1 MGHMDGS
8 HDINSGLSSVGTD
21 LRALRKSRCITLS
34 DLASTLGRSVGW
46 VSQVER
52 GISEPSI
59 SDLRKFAEIFDV
71 SVSFFFRNDDAPIE
85 ERDYVVRASRRRSL
99 GNPSAGLIE
108 ELLSPDIGGAFEM
121 VRSIFA
127 PGAELTEP
135 QTRET
140 EEAGFIVS
148 GTLDLWIGVQ
158 KFRLEAGDSF
168 RFRHEPYRWH
178 NPGSIETIAIWT
190 IAPPVY

>member
-1 MGHMDGS
+1 M
-8 HDINSGLSSVGTD
+8 NSVSGSVGAD
-21 LRALRKSRCITLS
+21 LRALRKSRAITLS
-34 DLASTLGRSVGW
+34 DLAATLGRSVGW
-46 VSQVER
+46 ISQVER

-59 SDLRKFAEIFDV
+59 SDLRKFAKVFDV
-71 SVSFFFRNDDAPIE
+71 SVSFFFRNDDAPAE
-85 ERDYVVRASRRRSL
+85 ERDYVVRASNRRSL

-121 VRSIFA
+121 VRSTFA

-140 EEAGFIVS
+140 EESGFIVS
-148 GTLDLWIGVQ
+148 GTLDLWINDR

-168 RFRHEPYRWH
+168 RFRHESYRWK
-178 NPGSIETIAIWT
+178 NPGTVETIAIWT